1 MLDSGVT
8 RWITCLCPSIDRV
21 DNVAVALGWGVESR
35 ALCCC
40 SCSHLSSL
48 RCGQIASRLPPTR
61 SRSLAC
67 RLYALSLLGV
77 AVPLLKLSY
86 DAILAPLG
94 SYLLQYID
102 GEARTNPCSMGTLL
116 QLIRLL
122 GTAGHK
128 LAATCCACSTCCF
141 ARSSQAARR
150 LGWPH
155 SPSPTLGGR
164 IWRTRRRMSSTQKR
178 T

>member
-1 MLDSGVT
+1 VK
-8 RWITCLCPSIDRV
+8 
-21 DNVAVALGWGVESR
+21 
-35 ALCCC
+35 
-40 SCSHLSSL
+40 
-48 RCGQIASRLPPTR
+48 
-61 SRSLAC
+61 
-67 RLYALSLLGV
+67 
-77 AVPLLKLSY
+77 LKLSY

-116 QLIRLL
+116 QLVRLL

-150 LGWPH
+150 LGWPR
-155 SPSPTLGGR
+155 SPSPT
-164 IWRTRRRMSSTQKR
+164 RRSYMADETTDVQHAEKNLAQ
-178 T
+178 